1 MTKDV
6 FVRLTGMQY
15 DSQGGKP
22 EPVEVI
28 SRGTYA
34 KRNGKHY
41 IIYDEVQGDMDQ
53 IIKNTIKIKDDCYEV
68 IKGGPIRTHLC
79 FEKGKSHS
87 SFYETP
93 YGSLVL
99 QVNTQEISLEEKEE
113 ELNVQVAYEL
123 EVNYEKLADC
133 RIEMCV
139 QAKNDNNF
147 SFWERN

>member
-1 MTKDV
+1 MTKEV
-6 FVRLTGMQY
+6 FIRLSGMQFTP
-15 DSQGGKP
+15 DGEKP

-34 KRNGKHY
+34 KKNGKHY
-41 IIYDEVQGDMDQ
+41 IVYEEVPDDLNQV
-53 IIKNTIKIKDDCYEV
+53 IKNTVKVQDNCYEI
-68 IKGGPIRTHLC
+68 IKGGPIRTHLR
-79 FEKGKSHS
+79 FEEGKAYS

-93 YGSLVL
+93 YGSLVV
-99 QVNTQEISLEEKEE
+99 QVHTKEVNLEEKEE
-113 ELNVQVAYEL
+113 ELNIYVSYEL

-147 SFWERN
+147 ALWAN

>member
-1 MTKDV
+1 MTKEV
-6 FVRLTGMQY
+6 FVRLSGMQFSP
-15 DSQGGKP
+15 DGEQP

-28 SRGTYA
+28 SRGNYA
-34 KRNGKHY
+34 KKNGKHY
-41 IIYDEVQGDMDQ
+41 IVYDEVQDDLHQ
-53 IIKNTIKIKDDCYEV
+53 VIKNTVKIHGNCYEV

-79 FEKGKSHS
+79 FEEGKTHS

-93 YGSLVL
+93 FGSLVL
-99 QVNTQEISLEEKEE
+99 KVFTQEISLEEKEE
-113 ELNVQVAYEL
+113 ELNIRVSYEL

-147 SFWERN
+147 ALWEN